1 MNYYDRVKR
10 QHGIYFNLLSK
21 YNLHPLKKD
30 HWIYAYKQ
38 MLVLVSNL
46 RQLFVETRIN

>member
-21 YNLHPLKKD
+21 YNLHPLKKITGFM
-30 HWIYAYKQ
+30 HTNKCITKK
-38 MLVLVSNL
+38 
-46 RQLFVETRIN
+46 TGI